1 MTARYHL
8 GFAAAAGLALLCG
21 CAMQGDPT
29 SGTPANPTTMAASGS
44 PYSLYT
50 HCGIHEALVQ
60 GTYFV
65 ADEALDDGHGNP
77 PEGWK
82 NPYQPGA
89 ITVTG
94 PKAIFRDDAGHT
106 VTFHARPGATGFLNT
121 CS

>member
-1 MTARYHL
+1 
-8 GFAAAAGLALLCG
+8 
-21 CAMQGDPT
+21 
-29 SGTPANPTTMAASGS
+29 MAASGS

-77 PEGWK
+77 PKGWM
-82 NPYQPGA
+82 NPYQPAA

-94 PKAIFRDDAGHT
+94 PKAIFRDDAGHPA
-106 VTFHARPGATGFLNT
+106 TFHARPAATGFLTT